1 MKVLLFTGY
10 GDSIGTPKMKEIMKK
25 TIGIRCRVGEI
36 IEYVE
41 NNRLL
46 FTDADE
52 YSMNIAKSMME
63 DDKEI
68 IVEFKNIQNR
78 YYYKSNE
85 GYISSFSIIDI
96 DTTRPW
102 TIAEYDGAEYVQYLD
117 EDKLVDKELNYWS
130 KCNYV

>member
-1 MKVLLFTGY
+1 MKVLLFTSH
-10 GDSIGTPKMKEIMKK
+10 DCSIGTPKMREIMKK
-25 TIGIRCRVGEI
+25 YVGIRCRVGEI
-36 IEYVE
+36 IKYVE

-46 FTDADE
+46 FFDACEDA
-52 YSMNIAKSMME
+52 MNMAKSIMNDNNE
-63 DDKEI
+63 A
-68 IVEFKNIQNR
+68 IVGFEGNQDG

-85 GYISSFSIIDI
+85 GYISSFSIIDV

-117 EDKLVDKELNYWS
+117 EDKLIDKELNYWS

>member
-10 GDSIGTPKMKEIMKK
+10 GGSTGTPKMREIMKK
-25 TIGIRCRVGEI
+25 HIGIRCRVGEI

-41 NNRLL
+41 NNRVL
-46 FTDADE
+46 FIDFDE
-52 YSMNIAKSMME
+52 NSMNIAKSIM
-63 DDKEI
+63 DDDNEI
-68 IVEFKNIQNR
+68 IVEFDGR
-78 YYYKSNE
+78 PVYCYKSNE
-85 GYISSFSIIDI
+85 GYISSFSIIDV

-117 EDKLVDKELNYWS
+117 EDKLVDEELNYWS